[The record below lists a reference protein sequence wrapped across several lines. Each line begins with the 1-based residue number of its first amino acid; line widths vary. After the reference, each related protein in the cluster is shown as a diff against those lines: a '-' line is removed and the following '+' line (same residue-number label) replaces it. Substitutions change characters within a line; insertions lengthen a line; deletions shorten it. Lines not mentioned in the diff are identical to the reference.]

1 MPLVLDGNGDITGLV
16 AGALPSTVIGA
27 GAVLQVVQSVKS
39 TLQSL
44 TISSGVYQDIS
55 GLSVSITPT
64 SASSKILVLVNIG
77 ACGTN
82 TTVDIMFRI
91 NRDSTVIGTGS
102 GATYNATTATRTL
115 NAELTSTP
123 AMTFLDSPATTSSI
137 TYKVTGS
144 IPGSGTLTI
153 NGRQA
158 DSAFCAISTITVM
171 EIKV

>member
-1 MPLVLDGNGDITGLV
+1 
-16 AGALPSTVIGA
+16 
-27 GAVLQVVQSVKS
+27 
-39 TLQSL
+39 
-44 TISSGVYQDIS
+44 
-55 GLSVSITPT
+55 
-64 SASSKILVLVNIG
+64 VLVNIG